1 MRSSGGALGDNSL
14 SLLSLFPP
22 SSLNLADCRQ
32 SGGGPNGR
40 RWASEMRQGAR
51 QAGAVPGHRGPARV
65 VWSWA
70 APSRRLLRVA
80 GCSESPAAPSRSASE
95 ARTASQDPEG
105 CARTRNARDAP
116 RRRRHIAGK
125 PEPSAGRRRPAPAS
139 AGEGGR
145 SVAGYGEQR
154 ARRRAGAPARVP
166 VRARARDSGPS
177 DVPVQEPRGRAPWG
191 RGVARVSD
199 VGQALLH
206 AMRPRM
212 LTRNC

>member
-70 APSRRLLRVA
+70 APSRRLLRVD
-80 GCSESPAAPSRSASE
+80 PR
-95 ARTASQDPEG
+95 ARLAL
-105 CARTRNARDAP
+105 P
-116 RRRRHIAGK
+116 RRTPKAALGLGMPATHRGGVGTSPGNQNQAPGA
-125 PEPSAGRRRPAPAS
+125 AGRR
-139 AGEGGR
+139 
-145 SVAGYGEQR
+145 QR
-154 ARRRAGAPARVP
+154 RP
-166 VRARARDSGPS
+166 VRADAQWPDMVSSAPGDGPAPQPACPCERARAI
-177 DVPVQEPRGRAPWG
+177 PVRATCQFKNREGERP
-191 RGVARVSD
+191 GVA
-199 VGQALLH
+199 G
-206 AMRPRM
+206 
-212 LTRNC
+212 